1 MDNYSFPASR
11 DCVPGREI
19 EDEFDPSILIYIN
32 APSPPPTFSTWEI
45 AVKILFYVF
54 AMLLDVVGNSIVI
67 LIIVLNR
74 KMRTTTNVLI
84 LNLAVSDLM
93 VAAFCMW
100 VHVGYQIAPEWPFGD
115 FVCKGNTFFQVL
127 SVTSSVLTLTVIS
140 VERFM
145 AIVFPFRAKWSSLV
159 TGLVIVLTWCVS
171 TMIASPHLWI
181 RQQFKWQWKDRLEIW
196 CEEVWPKIYKN
207 EECETYQPG
216 KLIYYSVEGVVMYFV
231 PIAVMIGAY
240 SVIAI
245 KLCLRKA
252 PGTLIG
258 STATAQERS
267 KRKVIKMLVAVLV
280 VFVLCWTPQQF
291 MLLWDVFRP
300 KGKKIEAYVDDIK
313 YAAVYVAYLNSSL
326 NPVLYGG
333 FNENFRKGFLEAFR
347 CLLIKKRNK
356 VGPVTQSSRN
366 PIGPGSGAEIIP
378 IEQHNSSESEVPAR
392 NIRQHHMFT
401 IYEPHET
408 GDLA

>member
-1 MDNYSFPASR
+1 MSNYSFLAKS
-11 DCVPGREI
+11 CVPGNEI
-19 EDEFDPSILIYIN
+19 KDDFDPSIFIHYN
-32 APSPPPTFSTWEI
+32 APSPPPTFPTWEI
-45 AVKILFYVF
+45 AIKILFYVL

-115 FVCKGNTFFQVL
+115 FVCKVNTFFQVL

-145 AIVFPFRAKWSSLV
+145 AIVFPFRAKWSSVV

-181 RQQFKWQWKDRLEIW
+181 RQQFKLQWKDRLEIW

-207 EECETYQPG
+207 ADCETYQPG
-216 KLIYYSVEGVVMYFV
+216 KMIYYIVEGVVMYFV

-240 SVIAI
+240 SVITI
-245 KLCLRKA
+245 KLCLRRA

-258 STATAQERS
+258 STASAQEKS
-267 KRKVIKMLVAVLV
+267 KRKVVKMLVAVLV

-300 KGKKIEAYVDDIK
+300 KGKIEAYLDDIK
-313 YAAVYVAYLNSSL
+313 YAALYVAYLNSSL

-333 FNENFRKGFLEAFR
+333 FNENFRKGFIEAFR

-356 VGPVTQSSRN
+356 VGPLTQSSRN
-366 PIGPGSGAEIIP
+366 PVGPGSGAENIP
-378 IEQHNSSESEVPAR
+378 IEEHTLAGAPVR
-392 NIRQHHMFT
+392 NVRSAHMFT
-401 IYEPHET
+401 IYEPLET
-408 GDLA
+408 

>member
-1 MDNYSFPASR
+1 MSNYSFLAKS
-11 DCVPGREI
+11 CVPGNEI
-19 EDEFDPSILIYIN
+19 KDDFDPSIFIHYN
-32 APSPPPTFSTWEI
+32 APSPPPTFPTWEI
-45 AVKILFYVF
+45 AIKILFYVL

-115 FVCKGNTFFQVL
+115 FVCKVNTFFQVL

-145 AIVFPFRAKWSSLV
+145 AIVFPFRAKWSSVV

-181 RQQFKWQWKDRLEIW
+181 RQQFKLQWKDRLEIW

-207 EECETYQPG
+207 ADCETYQPG
-216 KLIYYSVEGVVMYFV
+216 KMIYYIVEGVVMYFV

-240 SVIAI
+240 SVITI
-245 KLCLRKA
+245 KLCLRRA

-258 STATAQERS
+258 STASAQEKS
-267 KRKVIKMLVAVLV
+267 KRKVVKMLVAVLV

-300 KGKKIEAYVDDIK
+300 KGKIEAYLDDIK
-313 YAAVYVAYLNSSL
+313 YAALYVAYLNSSL

-333 FNENFRKGFLEAFR
+333 FNENFRKGFIEAFR

-356 VGPVTQSSRN
+356 VGPLTQSSRN
-366 PIGPGSGAEIIP
+366 PVGPGSGAENIP
-378 IEQHNSSESEVPAR
+378 IEATRSSIYHLSVPRAV
-392 NIRQHHMFT
+392 
-401 IYEPHET
+401 
-408 GDLA
+408 